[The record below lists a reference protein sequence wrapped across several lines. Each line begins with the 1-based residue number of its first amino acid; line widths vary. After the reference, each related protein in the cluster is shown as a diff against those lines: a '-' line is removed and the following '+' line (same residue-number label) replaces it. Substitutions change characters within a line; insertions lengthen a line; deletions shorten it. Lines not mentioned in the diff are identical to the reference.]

1 MSKFTTLQPRVVQT
15 IDENDLMEEL
25 RRIPLFASLFES
37 EENITAPC
45 LPFLKEGEILVFEA
59 GERVVHEGDASA
71 FYVVLEGELR
81 VLKEVDG
88 QEMMLATHQTG
99 TFFGEMAILLNNAF
113 VASGQAIGHCRVFR
127 LSQEAFW
134 KMLASCPTITQE
146 IMRTMAQRTQGLET
160 ISQGRERLLSLGT
173 MAAGL
178 AHELNNPASA
188 TRRAASELRHTARAL
203 PAHSCRFSKLHLEAP
218 QLEYISQVQQEISAR
233 DAPAIP
239 LDPLTRSDIEEAL
252 IDWLDAH
259 DVEDGWNLAP
269 SLVDAGLDAAWLQK
283 FAAHLPEPAL
293 GGVLGWIV
301 ATLTV
306 DNLVQEIEQSTS
318 RISGIVQSVKSYS
331 HLDQSPQNWVDI
343 NEGLESTLTL
353 LGHKL
358 KGIEVAR
365 SYDDDLPPIA
375 GFGGELNQVWT
386 NLLDNAI
393 DAVAHVTPRRI
404 SVCTSREH
412 NSILVEIADNGSGIA
427 QELQSRIF
435 EPFFTTKS
443 IGKGTG
449 LGLGISYRIVVGRH
463 HGDIRV
469 RSEPGATLFQI
480 RLPIQT
486 VTNK

>member
-1 MSKFTTLQPRVVQT
+1 M
-15 IDENDLMEEL
+15 NEL
-25 RRIPLFASLFES
+25 RSVPLFASLFAGEGS
-37 EENITAPC
+37 AAAPC
-45 LPFLKEGEILVFEA
+45 LPFLKEGEVLVFQA

-113 VASGQAIGHCRVFR
+113 VASGQAVGHCRVFR
-127 LSQEAFW
+127 LSQKAFW
-134 KMLASCPTITQE
+134 KMLALCPTITQQ

-203 PAHSCRFSKLHLEAP
+203 PAHSCRFSKLHLETE
-218 QLEYISQVQQEISAR
+218 QLEYISQMQQEISQR
-233 DAPAIP
+233 SAPAIP
-239 LDPLTRSDIEEAL
+239 LDPLTRSDLEEGL
-252 IDWLDAH
+252 INWLDAH
-259 DVEDGWNLAP
+259 GVEESWNLAP
-269 SLVDAGLDAAWLQK
+269 SLMDAGLDVAWLQG
-283 FAAHLPEPAL
+283 FASHLPQTAL

-318 RISGIVQSVKSYS
+318 RIAGIVQSVKSYS
-331 HLDQSPQNWVDI
+331 HLDQSPQHPVDV

-365 SYDDDLPPIA
+365 SYDTNLPQII

-393 DAVAHVTPRRI
+393 DAVAQAKPGLI

-427 QELQSRIF
+427 EELQSRILSDGITVILKSVPSPAQLF
-435 EPFFTTKS
+435 FKCAYPFM
-443 IGKGTG
+443 
-449 LGLGISYRIVVGRH
+449 
-463 HGDIRV
+463 
-469 RSEPGATLFQI
+469 
-480 RLPIQT
+480 
-486 VTNK
+486 

>member
-1 MSKFTTLQPRVVQT
+1 MNANTQEHAKPV
-15 IDENDLMEEL
+15 IDENSLMKEL
-25 RRIPLFASLFES
+25 RRVPLFASLFED
-37 EENITAPC
+37 EDNVAAPC
-45 LPFLKEGEILVFEA
+45 LPFLKEGEVLVFEA
-59 GERVVHEGDASA
+59 GQRVVHEGDASA
-71 FYVVLEGELR
+71 FYLVLEGELR

-113 VASGQAIGHCRVFR
+113 VASGQAVAHCRVFH

-134 KMLASCPTITQE
+134 KMLASCPTIARE

-203 PAHSCRFSKLHLEAP
+203 PAHSCRFSKLHLEAE
-218 QLEYISQVQQEISAR
+218 QLEYISQVQQEIGAR
-233 DAPAIP
+233 TAPAIP
-239 LDPLTRSDIEEAL
+239 LDPLTRSDVEEAL
-252 IDWLDAH
+252 IDWLDANGV
-259 DVEDGWNLAP
+259 DDGWNLAP
-269 SLVDAGLDAAWLQK
+269 SLMDAGLDVAWLQE
-283 FAAHLPEPAL
+283 FASHLPQTAL

-331 HLDQSPQNWVDI
+331 HLDQSPQHLVDI

-365 SYDDDLPPIA
+365 SYDTDLPHIV

-393 DAVAHVTPRRI
+393 DAVAEGSPGRI

-412 NSILVEIADNGSGIA
+412 NSILVEIADNGSGISE
-427 QELQSRIF
+427 ELQSRIF

-463 HGDIRV
+463 HGDIKV
-469 RSEPGATLFQI
+469 ISQPGDTLFQV
-480 RLPIQT
+480 RLPIHAAT
-486 VTNK
+486 K

>member
-1 MSKFTTLQPRVVQT
+1 MSENAILQQRKVQT
-15 IDENDLMEEL
+15 TDEDGLMEEL

-45 LPFLKEGEILVFEA
+45 LPFLKEGEVLAFEA
-59 GERVVHEGDASA
+59 GQRVVHEGDASA

-81 VLKEVDG
+81 VLKEVSG

-146 IMRTMAQRTQGLET
+146 IMRTLAQRTQGLEP

-178 AHELNNPASA
+178 AHELNNPAAA

-203 PAHSCRFSKLHLEAP
+203 PAHSCRFSKLHLEAE
-218 QLEYISQVQQEISAR
+218 QLEYIAQVQQDIGERTA
-233 DAPAIP
+233 AAIP
-239 LDPLTRSDIEEAL
+239 LDPLARSDQEEAL
-252 IDWLDAH
+252 THWLDAH
-259 DVEDGWNLAP
+259 GVEDGWNLAP
-269 SLVDAGLDAAWLQK
+269 SLVDAGLDVTWLQE
-283 FAAHLPEPAL
+283 FAAHLPPAAL
-293 GGVLGWIV
+293 GGVLGWMV

-331 HLDQSPQNWVDI
+331 HLDQSPQHLVNV

-365 SYDDDLPPIA
+365 SYDNSLPQIV

-393 DAVAHVTPRRI
+393 DAVAHANPRRI

-443 IGKGTG
+443 IGQGTG

-463 HGDIRV
+463 HGDIKV
-469 RSEPGATLFQI
+469 RSEPGATLFQV

-486 VTNK
+486 ATK